1 MADDIGSLVRHA
13 ARAACLVIFVSSFS
27 AGQAIYAPPPDPTP
41 PTAPAFMSRYAFHL
55 SAAQL
60 FADDIAFRWD
70 THFGGD
76 WDLLD
81 YVRGRLTFLADY
93 QAVLGNE
100 KRLFDP
106 NQGNYVLE
114 GAGSYRFRGNEIYA
128 VLHHESRHLGDRPK
142 IEAIAWNELDARYLR
157 QFRPHQATLDV
168 RVEAGKV
175 TEAAFVDY
183 SWTANGDLVY
193 RRPIS
198 PHVAAF
204 ARLFG
209 TLVGIDASKSD
220 RATQKGGKIEGG
232 IRLNGEGGGFEL
244 FGGYEQVIDAD
255 AFAMVPRRWA
265 YWGFRMVTK

>member
-1 MADDIGSLVRHA
+1 MQDAIGSLVRHA
-13 ARAACLVIFVSSFS
+13 ARAACLALVISSSS
-27 AGQAIYAPPPDPTP
+27 AAQSIYSPPPDPTP

-76 WDLLD
+76 WDLVD
-81 YVRGRLTFLADY
+81 YVNGRLTFLADY

-100 KRLFDP
+100 IRLFDP
-106 NQGNYVLE
+106 NQGNYILE
-114 GAGSYRFRGNEIYA
+114 GAGSYRFRGNEIYV

-142 IEAIAWNELDARYLR
+142 TDAIAWNEFDARFLR
-157 QFRPHQATLDV
+157 QFARESATLDV

-175 TEAAFVDY
+175 TEVAGVDY

-193 RRPIS
+193 RHPVS
-198 PHVAAF
+198 PHVTAF
-204 ARLFG
+204 GRLFG
-209 TLVGIDASKSD
+209 TLVGIDESKSD
-220 RATQKGGKIEGG
+220 RPTQKGGKVEGG
-232 IRLNGEGGGFEL
+232 VRFNGDGGGFEL
-244 FGGYEQVIDAD
+244 FAGYERVIDAD
-255 AFAMVPRRWA
+255 PFEMVPRSWA